1 MLLVENNRDQNMGL
15 KILNNLMRKLKK
27 KEKKKFF
34 QRILDCVKVA
44 HEWFRTKLVN
54 IGKVLIIMI
63 LMSIFLLGISKLPKE
78 YIFVF

>member
-34 QRILDCVKVA
+34 QRILDCVKVGY
-44 HEWFRTKLVN
+44 EWFRTKLVN

>member
-44 HEWFRTKLVN
+44 YEWFRTKLVN